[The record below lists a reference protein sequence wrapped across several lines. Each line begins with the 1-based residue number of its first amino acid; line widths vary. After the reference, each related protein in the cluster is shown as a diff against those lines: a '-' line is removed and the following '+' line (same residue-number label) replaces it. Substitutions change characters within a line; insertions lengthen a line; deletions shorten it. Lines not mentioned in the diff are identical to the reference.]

1 MRFPLKKFFSAKTFH
16 STGVLLLMAA
26 QATAASSENIETV
39 LVEGTKTN
47 AAFNENTTSATEIS
61 KQQLESS
68 LAEHFQQIAVNAPG
82 TWVSR
87 GSGVEHLT
95 ALRSPVLTGA
105 GACGAYLATE
115 DGIPLFAKNLC
126 NVNQLMVTDFKS
138 ANNVAVLRGP
148 QSGLFGSNA
157 LFGVLNI
164 NTNATSHTENNK
176 QKFAIDQSTLGYSS
190 AAIDLTNHS
199 NGNTQGL
206 SGRLT
211 HNNSPRD
218 SAYHNQQF
226 LHLYQQIEK
235 NSYRRTDSLSL
246 MNLEQ
251 ETAGYIYGDEAYKNS
266 DLAKGNSNPEA
277 YRDARNIRGYSKFE
291 WQDSAHSTS
300 ATPYF
305 RHNEMQLLMHFVP
318 WQPVEKNQHSSA
330 GLQLQH
336 TRHIANTAFT
346 VGQDLEL
353 TSAELTEIQYKPA
366 PFNQA
371 AFPEGTHYDYNVT
384 AINAGWYI
392 RAEWQANEKLTLTPT
407 ISANIDKLKY
417 RNNVDAGYACENP
430 DNCRF
435 YRPANKTDKFSV
447 VSPAL
452 TASYQLN
459 NTSTLYARAAQGY
472 RTPQATELYRLQS
485 ADQIHLSHISGTSY
499 ELGLSGA
506 LHSLNYALS
515 AYTMRV
521 NDDILLDNERR
532 FINNINTHHKGLEYA
547 ITWQPSQ
554 VISLNASGTHALHTY
569 AKPPTTNSTDS
580 NLDGALLDTAP
591 KNMHQAS
598 VRWQASPANI
608 WQLHW
613 EKMGKYYTDNSAS
626 QKYEGHQLFHLSH
639 SWQPSTNYVLRTKIS
654 NLLNTRYAERADY
667 AFGEA
672 RYFPGLDRR
681 LTVELSVYW

>member
-1 MRFPLKKFFSAKTFH
+1 MPFPLIKLISAKALF
-16 STGVLLLMAA
+16 STSAFLFMAA
-26 QATAASSENIETV
+26 QATAATSENIETV
-39 LVEGTKTN
+39 VVEGTKTN
-47 AAFNENTTSATEIS
+47 AALNENTTSATELT

-68 LAEHFQQIAVNAPG
+68 LAEHFQQVAVNAPG

-138 ANNVAVLRGP
+138 ANNVTVLRGP
-148 QSGLFGSNA
+148 QSGLFGGNA

-164 NTNATSHTENNK
+164 NTNAASHAKANK
-176 QKFAIDQSTLGYSS
+176 QKFAIGQSTLGYSS
-190 AAIDLTNHS
+190 ASIDLTNNS

-211 HNNSPRD
+211 HNNSPRE
-218 SAYHNQQF
+218 SAYYNQQF
-226 LHLYQQIEK
+226 LHAYQQVK
-235 NSYRRTDSLSL
+235 KTNYQRTDSLSL

-291 WQDSAHSTS
+291 WQNSTQSTS

-346 VGQDLEL
+346 VGQDIEF

-407 ISANIDKLKY
+407 LSANVDTLKY
-417 RNNVDAGYACENP
+417 RNNVDAGYACENQ

-435 YRPANKTDKFSV
+435 YRPASKTDTFKVFS
-447 VSPAL
+447 PTL
-452 TASYQLN
+452 TASYKLNSN
-459 NTSTLYARAAQGY
+459 NTLFTRAAQGY

-485 ADQIHLSHISGTSY
+485 SNQTPLSHITGTSY

-521 NDDILLDNERR
+521 NDDILLDSERR
-532 FINNINTHHKGLEYA
+532 FINNINTEHKGIEYA
-547 ITWQPSQ
+547 ITWQASQ
-554 VISLNASGTHALHTY
+554 SLSFNASGTHALHTY
-569 AKPPTTNSTDS
+569 AKSPTTNNTDS

-598 VRWQASPANI
+598 VRWQASTATT

-613 EKMGKYYTDNSAS
+613 EKMGKYYTDSAAS
-626 QKYEGHQLFHLSH
+626 QEYEGHQLFHLSH
-639 SWQPSTNYVLRTKIS
+639 SWQPSNSYVLRTKIS

-681 LTVELSVYW
+681 LTLELSVYW